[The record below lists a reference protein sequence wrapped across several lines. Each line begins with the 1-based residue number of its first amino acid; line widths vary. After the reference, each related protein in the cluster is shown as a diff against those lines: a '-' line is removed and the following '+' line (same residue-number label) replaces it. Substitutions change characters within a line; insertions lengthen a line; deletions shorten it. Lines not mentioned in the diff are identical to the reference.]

1 MNTFKT
7 FLKLVEQ
14 TYNEWKEDKASRIAA
29 ALAYYTAFS
38 LAPLLVV
45 IVAVVGFIVNEETV
59 RSRILTEVRLAIG
72 SDAAEFVDGL
82 IHNVNHPAEGVL
94 STILGI
100 ATLLI
105 GSIGAL
111 GQLRGALNTIWDVDE
126 QQVKRKTRFLGIGNY
141 LKEKLFSFGIL
152 LTLGFFMM
160 VSLVISTLLAT
171 VDTYMTEMIPEVELL
186 LHWVSNLV
194 TFGLITVL
202 FALMYKFIPDTK
214 VQWRDV
220 WIGAAITAL
229 LFTIGKYLLG
239 LYLGYTSTA
248 SVYGAAGSFVLILL
262 WIYYSAQIVLFG
274 AEFTQVYARRV
285 GVPAV
290 PSEIEPWDRA
300 RQALEA
306 DRALDVIDA
315 EIIPPDVSIPEA
327 NYVHPTTGKSS
338 IGWQLKYTQSR
349 IAPKRSTKNV
359 LMRTALSIGAF
370 AVALVAGLLRFRN
383 PDTPP

>member
-1 MNTFKT
+1 MNTLKT

-82 IHNVNHPAEGVL
+82 IRNVNHPTEGVL

-126 QQVKRKTRFLGIGNY
+126 QQVKRKTRFLGIGKY

-160 VSLVISTLLAT
+160 
-171 VDTYMTEMIPEVELL
+171 
-186 LHWVSNLV
+186 
-194 TFGLITVL
+194 
-202 FALMYKFIPDTK
+202 
-214 VQWRDV
+214 
-220 WIGAAITAL
+220 
-229 LFTIGKYLLG
+229 
-239 LYLGYTSTA
+239 
-248 SVYGAAGSFVLILL
+248 
-262 WIYYSAQIVLFG
+262 
-274 AEFTQVYARRV
+274 
-285 GVPAV
+285 
-290 PSEIEPWDRA
+290 
-300 RQALEA
+300 
-306 DRALDVIDA
+306 
-315 EIIPPDVSIPEA
+315 
-327 NYVHPTTGKSS
+327 
-338 IGWQLKYTQSR
+338 
-349 IAPKRSTKNV
+349 
-359 LMRTALSIGAF
+359 
-370 AVALVAGLLRFRN
+370 
-383 PDTPP
+383 

>member
-1 MNTFKT
+1 MNTLKT

-72 SDAAEFVDGL
+72 SDAAEFVGDL
-82 IHNVNHPAEGVL
+82 LNNVNHPAEGVL

-126 QQVKRKTRFLGIGNY
+126 QQVKRKTRFLGIGKY

-160 VSLVISTLLAT
+160 VSLTISTLLAAL
-171 VDTYMTEMIPEVELL
+171 DTYIMEMVPEVELL

-285 GVPAV
+285 GVPAA
-290 PSEIEPWDRA
+290 SAEIESWDKA

-315 EIIPPDVSIPEA
+315 EIIPPDVSIPQA
-327 NYVHPTTGKSS
+327 TYAHPTSGKSS

-349 IAPKRSTKNV
+349 TPPKHSTKNV
-359 LMRTALSIGAF
+359 LVRTAFSIGAF
-370 AVALVAGLLRFRN
+370 AVALVAGVLRFRN
-383 PDTPP
+383 PDTPQ